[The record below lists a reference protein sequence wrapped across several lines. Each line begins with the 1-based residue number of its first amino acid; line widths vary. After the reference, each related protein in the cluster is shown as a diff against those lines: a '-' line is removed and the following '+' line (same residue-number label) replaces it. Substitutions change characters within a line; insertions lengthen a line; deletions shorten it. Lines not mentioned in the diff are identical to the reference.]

1 MSDIEPPS
9 EDDEDDMDEE
19 LVTHSPEPPEFVEPD
34 DSMQDD
40 ENSQPGKLH
49 PEQSL
54 PHVFKVGASQLCEDT
69 IHWITSQCSMEMISN
84 LFTVSFNS

>member
-54 PHVFKVGASQLCEDT
+54 PHVFKVGASQLVF
-69 IHWITSQCSMEMISN
+69 
-84 LFTVSFNS
+84 LFFTESVKTRFTGLQVSVAWK